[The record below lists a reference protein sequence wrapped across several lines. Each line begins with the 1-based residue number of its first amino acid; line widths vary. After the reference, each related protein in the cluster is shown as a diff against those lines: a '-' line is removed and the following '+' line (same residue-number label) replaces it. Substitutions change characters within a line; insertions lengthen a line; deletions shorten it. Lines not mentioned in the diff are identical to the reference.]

1 MGEAVSLPPGVAFA
15 IIAFLLSLLP
25 AGLFLWLWYLR
36 RHDRPVPTG
45 TIVGA
50 FLVGLGLV
58 WPAFQLEEA
67 ASRLWYR
74 LSPAT
79 AHNFMGP
86 TLPLQTALDLAL
98 PALGT
103 FFVVATVE
111 EGLRYLALQIWV
123 RRGRTIDQVFDG
135 LVLGVAMGLG
145 FATLENT
152 LYFLDLITSGS
163 FDTLV
168 FVFFLRFM
176 ISTLAHIS
184 FGGLMGALLAR
195 GVFDVLG
202 AGHLRVAAFTLPWF
216 LHGLYD
222 FLLGIDQSVYAVL
235 VLVPALLVLI
245 TWTGRRDFFAIA
257 RREGRILVQPR
268 APVTQQARV
277 MRRIFQQFDSPWNK
291 YAPWLRER
299 RVRYTMLREL
309 EEDHYEE
316 S

>member
-202 AGHLRVAAFTLPWF
+202 AGHLRVAAFTLPLF
-216 LHGLYD
+216 FPGLD
-222 FLLGIDQSVYAVL
+222 GFLLGID
-235 VLVPALLVLI
+235 P
-245 TWTGRRDFFAIA
+245 
-257 RREGRILVQPR
+257 
-268 APVTQQARV
+268 
-277 MRRIFQQFDSPWNK
+277 
-291 YAPWLRER
+291 
-299 RVRYTMLREL
+299 
-309 EEDHYEE
+309 
-316 S
+316 